1 MVRPHALELW
11 GWTTASLGLG
21 DSPKTECVALAEP
34 STTFEGS
41 FSDNFSGSPVS
52 NENKTNIYKG
62 GKNEK
67 NVLVLFEFFHL
78 YDQDPTSHFSWSLYN
93 LFDAIQVSPK
103 ATIHLTVKFLLIIY
117 ICVKLL

>member
-11 GWTTASLGLG
+11 GWTTASFGLG

-52 NENKTNIYKG
+52 NETR
-62 GKNEK
+62 
-67 NVLVLFEFFHL
+67 
-78 YDQDPTSHFSWSLYN
+78 Q
-93 LFDAIQVSPK
+93 
-103 ATIHLTVKFLLIIY
+103 IY
-117 ICVKLL
+117 IREGKMRETF